1 MQTDGIMAAEN
12 KSSLKSS
19 YDLAMERLAAREGRG
34 RTITDRQKQAL
45 AEAENKAKAGI
56 AELEIML
63 ASRLAGAGED
73 PEKVAEIRAIHQREV
88 EKIRA
93 KAEEEKEGIRRG

>member
-1 MQTDGIMAAEN
+1 
-12 KSSLKSS
+12 
-19 YDLAMERLAAREGRG
+19 MERLAARGGQSRALTG
-34 RTITDRQKQAL
+34 QQKQAI

-73 PEKVAEIRAIHQREV
+73 PEKAAQIKNNHQREV
-88 EKIRA
+88 EKIRSR
-93 KAEEEKEGIRRG
+93 AEEEKERIRQDSAGEL